1 MRIARFRELN
11 STFDNL
17 EQKIK
22 DFKILIANFT
32 IYDLK
37 IAFQLIKEI
46 YAERE
51 NIILGK
57 QKNDTWNG
65 L

>member
-1 MRIARFRELN
+1 MRIARFWELT
-11 STFDNL
+11 SIFDNL

-32 IYDLK
+32 IYDLM
-37 IAFQLIKEI
+37 IAIQLNKEI

-57 QKNDTWNG
+57 QKNDTW
-65 L
+65 